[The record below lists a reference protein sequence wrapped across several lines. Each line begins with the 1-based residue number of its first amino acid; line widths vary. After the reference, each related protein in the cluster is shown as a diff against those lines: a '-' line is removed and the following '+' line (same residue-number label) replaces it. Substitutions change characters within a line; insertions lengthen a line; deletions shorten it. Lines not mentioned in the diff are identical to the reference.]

1 MSKVK
6 QKIATGYNNLNTLV
20 WRENNLYVAKAVEV
34 EIASQGKT
42 AKEAVDNLKEAL
54 ELYFED
60 EKYLKTKINPLDG
73 LQLVKISPH
82 FDYV

>member
-1 MSKVK
+1 MSKIK
-6 QKIATGYNNLNTLV
+6 QKIATDYNNLNALV
-20 WRENNLYVAKAVEV
+20 WREDNLYVAKAVEV

-42 AKEAVDNLKEAL
+42 AKEALDNLKEGL

-60 EKYLKTKINPLDG
+60 EKCLKTKINPLTD

-82 FDYV
+82 FDYA